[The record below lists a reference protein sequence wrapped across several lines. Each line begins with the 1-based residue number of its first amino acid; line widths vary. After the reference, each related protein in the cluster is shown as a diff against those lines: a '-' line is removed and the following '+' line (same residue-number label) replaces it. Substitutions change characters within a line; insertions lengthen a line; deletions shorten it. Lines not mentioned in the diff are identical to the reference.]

1 MIAPETIREVTDRID
16 IVDVVGEFVKLRR
29 RGSNYLG
36 LCPFHGEKTPSFNVS
51 QSKGIFKCFGC
62 GKSGNAITFVM
73 EHEKYSYVEAIR
85 WLARRY
91 GITVEETAMSEE
103 AREQMQISESLY
115 IVNGFAQKFFHEQL
129 LETEEGKNI
138 ALSYLEERGFNRP
151 IIEKFGLG
159 YNPDQPD
166 ALSREALKNQYN
178 REVLLKSGLVRSYQD
193 RLQDN
198 YRGRIIFPIH
208 NNSGKIIGFGARI
221 IGKKD
226 KAPKYINTPENE
238 IYVKSRILYG
248 SYFARHAID
257 RENECLLVE
266 GYTDVLGLSQAGVE
280 NVVASGGTSL
290 TIDQLRLIKKYTQ
303 NLTIIY
309 DGDNAGIKA
318 ALRGLDMA
326 LEEGLN
332 VRLVLI
338 PDGEDPDSY
347 VRQLGAEGFKAF
359 IQDNKKDFILFLLD
373 ILLKDAGSD
382 ITKKNDAV
390 NRIAESLSK
399 ISKAEDF
406 TKQQEYIRQCSEI
419 LKIDEYGLTNL
430 VNKYRRDAVSK
441 LEKTRFQDRRYQ
453 KDGPASTPAAGTDQV
468 DPASAETDQSAAAQE
483 LASLDTGSIQERNLL
498 RILLEF
504 GLKPWKEN
512 WTIADYIFD
521 EIQGFPFENE
531 QNERLLEAYR
541 NAYNEGK
548 KPDTAYFNY
557 FEDKELQDLVVSI
570 TISRYEIS
578 QRWDEKVPGKK
589 SDSIVDRDLSK
600 EDAQN
605 SVIYFK
611 LRKIKQMLEVT
622 QKELMECTDFEEQ
635 LQQLTIQKHLKLE
648 EKNLTE
654 QLGTVIFK

>member
-62 GKSGNAITFVM
+62 GKSGNAISFVM
-73 EHEKYSYVEAIR
+73 EHEKYSYVEAIK
-85 WLARRY
+85 WLAKRY
-91 GITVEETAMSEE
+91 GIAVEETAMSEE
-103 AREQMQISESLY
+103 AREHMQAAESLY

-129 LETEEGKNI
+129 LDTEEGQHI
-138 ALSYLEERGFNRP
+138 ALSYLKERGFNLP

-159 YNPDQPD
+159 YNPDLPD
-166 ALSREALKNQYN
+166 SLSQAAVKNQYS
-178 REVLLKSGLVRSYQD
+178 RDVLLKSGLVRSYQD

-208 NNSGKIIGFGARI
+208 NNSGKVIGFGARI

-248 SYFARHAID
+248 SYFARHTID
-257 RENECLLVE
+257 KENECLLVE
-266 GYTDVLGLSQAGVE
+266 GYTDVLGLAQAGIE

-347 VRQLGAEGFKAF
+347 VRQLGAEQFKEF
-359 IQDNKKDFILFLLD
+359 IQKNKKDFILFQLE
-373 ILLKDAGSD
+373 ILLRDAGSD

-406 TKQQEYIRQCSEI
+406 TKQQEYIRQCSGI
-419 LKIDEYGLTNL
+419 LKIDEHGLTTL
-430 VNKYRRDAVSK
+430 VNKYKRDGLSK
-441 LEKTRFQDRRYQ
+441 LEKKQHQDQRYQ
-453 KDGPASTPAAGTDQV
+453 QPGDQANSLPNKADPSAPDDIDAPAA
-468 DPASAETDQSAAAQE
+468 AAE
-483 LASLDTGSIQERNLL
+483 LAMLDTGSIQERNLL

-512 WTIADYIFD
+512 WTIADYIFE

-531 QNERLLEAYR
+531 QNEKLLEYYR
-541 NAYNEGK
+541 RAYNAGEN
-548 KPDTAYFNY
+548 PDTASFQYI
-557 FEDKELQDLVVSI
+557 EDKSMQDLVVTI
-570 TISRYEIS
+570 TLTPYEIS
-578 QRWDEKVPGKK
+578 RRWDEKIPGKK
-589 SDSIVDRDLSK
+589 SDSIVNRDLSK
-600 EDAQN
+600 QDALN

-611 LRKIKQMLEVT
+611 LRKIKQMLEIT

-635 LQQLTIQKHLKLE
+635 LKQLSIQKHLKTE
-648 EKNLTE
+648 EKNLTD
-654 QLGTVIFK
+654 QLGAVIFK

>member
-73 EHEKYSYVEAIR
+73 EHEKYSYVEAIK

-91 GITVEETAMSEE
+91 GIAVEETAMSEE
-103 AREQMQISESLY
+103 AREHMQAAESLY
-115 IVNGFAQKFFHEQL
+115 IINGFAQKFFHEQL
-129 LETEEGKNI
+129 LETEEGAHI
-138 ALSYLEERGFNRP
+138 AMAYLKERGFNRP

-159 YNPDQPD
+159 YNPDMSDSFAKAAIQ
-166 ALSREALKNQYN
+166 NQYS
-178 REVLLKSGLVRSYQD
+178 RDVLMKTGLVRSYQD

-238 IYVKSRILYG
+238 IYLKSRILYG
-248 SYFARHAID
+248 SYFARHSID

-266 GYTDVLGLSQAGVE
+266 GYTDVLGLAQAGIE

-290 TIDQLRLIKKYTQ
+290 TIEQLRLIKKYTQ

-309 DGDNAGIKA
+309 DGDKAGVKA

-347 VRQLGAEGFKAF
+347 VRQLGADQFKEF
-359 IQDNKKDFILFLLD
+359 IQKNKKDFILFQLE
-373 ILLKDAGSD
+373 ILLRDAGSD

-399 ISKAEDF
+399 INKAEDF
-406 TKQQEYIRQCSEI
+406 TKQQEYIRQCSDL
-419 LKIDEYGLTNL
+419 LKIDEHGLTNL
-430 VNKYRRDAVSK
+430 VNKYRRDSLSK
-441 LEKTRFQDRRYQ
+441 LEKKQYQDQ
-453 KDGPASTPAAGTDQV
+453 PAAGADPSLPV
-468 DPASAETDQSAAAQE
+468 DIDAPAGEQE
-483 LASLDTGSIQERNLL
+483 LATLDTGHIQERNLL

-531 QNERLLEAYR
+531 SNERLLEHYR

-548 KPDTAYFNY
+548 NPDTAYFQY
-557 FEDKELQDLVVSI
+557 IDDRQMQELVVAI
-570 TISRYEIS
+570 TLTPYEIS
-578 QRWDEKVPGKK
+578 RRWDEKIPGKK
-589 SDSIVDRDLSK
+589 SDSIVDRDMSK
-600 EDAQN
+600 QDAQN

-611 LRKIKQMLEVT
+611 LRKIKQMLDIT
-622 QKELMECTDFEEQ
+622 QKEIMGTTDFEEQ
-635 LQQLTIQKHLKLE
+635 LRQLHIQKHLKQE
-648 EKNLTE
+648 EKSLTD
-654 QLGTVIFK
+654 QLGAVIFK

>member
-1 MIAPETIREVTDRID
+1 
-16 IVDVVGEFVKLRR
+16 
-29 RGSNYLG
+29 
-36 LCPFHGEKTPSFNVS
+36 
-51 QSKGIFKCFGC
+51 
-62 GKSGNAITFVM
+62 
-73 EHEKYSYVEAIR
+73 
-85 WLARRY
+85 
-91 GITVEETAMSEE
+91 
-103 AREQMQISESLY
+103 MQAAESLY

-129 LETEEGKNI
+129 LDTEEGQHI
-138 ALSYLEERGFNRP
+138 ALSYLKERGFNRP

-159 YNPDQPD
+159 YNPDLPD
-166 ALSREALKNQYN
+166 SLSQAAVKNQYS
-178 REVLLKSGLVRSYQD
+178 RDVLLKSGLVRSYQD

-208 NNSGKIIGFGARI
+208 NNSGKVIGFGARI

-248 SYFARHAID
+248 SYFARHTID
-257 RENECLLVE
+257 KENECLLVE
-266 GYTDVLGLSQAGVE
+266 GYTDVLGLAQAGIE

-290 TIDQLRLIKKYTQ
+290 TVDQLRLIKKYTQ

-347 VRQLGAEGFKAF
+347 VRQLGADQFKEF
-359 IQDNKKDFILFLLD
+359 IQKNKKDFILFQLE
-373 ILLKDAGSD
+373 ILLKDAGTD

-406 TKQQEYIRQCSEI
+406 TKQQEYIRQCSGI
-419 LKIDEYGLTNL
+419 LKIDEHGLTTL
-430 VNKYRRDAVSK
+430 VNKYKRDGLSK
-441 LEKTRFQDRRYQ
+441 LEKKQHQDQRYQ
-453 KDGPASTPAAGTDQV
+453 QQGDQANSLPNKTDPSTPDDIDA
-468 DPASAETDQSAAAQE
+468 PAAAAE
-483 LASLDTGSIQERNLL
+483 LAMLDTGSIQERNLL

-512 WTIADYIFD
+512 WTIADYIFE

-531 QNERLLEAYR
+531 QNEKLLEYYR
-541 NAYNEGK
+541 KSYNAGEN
-548 KPDTAYFNY
+548 PDTASFQYI
-557 FEDKELQDLVVSI
+557 EDKSMQDLVVTI
-570 TISRYEIS
+570 TLTPYEIS
-578 QRWDEKVPGKK
+578 QRWDEKIPGKK
-589 SDSIVDRDLSK
+589 SDSIVNRDLSK
-600 EDAQN
+600 QDALN

-611 LRKIKQMLEVT
+611 LRKIKQMLEIT

-635 LQQLTIQKHLKLE
+635 MKQLSIQKHLKTE
-648 EKNLTE
+648 EKNLTD
-654 QLGTVIFK
+654 QLGAVIFK

>member
-73 EHEKYSYVEAIR
+73 EHEKYSYVEAIK

-91 GITVEETAMSEE
+91 GVAIEETAMSDQ
-103 AREQMQISESLY
+103 AREQMQAAESLY
-115 IVNGFAQKFFHEQL
+115 IVNGFAQQFFHEQL
-129 LETEEGKNI
+129 LSTEEGEHI
-138 ALSYLEERGFNRP
+138 ALSYLKERGFNRA

-159 YNPDQPD
+159 YNPDQTD
-166 ALSREALKNQYN
+166 SLSRAAVKNQYS
-178 REVLLKSGLVRSYQD
+178 RDILLKSGLVRSYQD

-208 NNSGKIIGFGARI
+208 NNSGKVIGFGARI

-248 SYFARHAID
+248 SYFARHSID
-257 RENECLLVE
+257 KENECLLVE
-266 GYTDVLGLSQAGVE
+266 GYTDVLGLAQAGIE

-290 TIDQLRLIKKYTQ
+290 TTDQLRLIKKYTQ

-347 VRQLGAEGFKAF
+347 VRSLGADQFKAF
-359 IQDNKKDFILFLLD
+359 IQQNKKDFILFQLE
-373 ILLKDAGSD
+373 ILLKDAGTD

-406 TKQQEYIRQCSEI
+406 TKQQEYIRQCSAV
-419 LKIDEYGLTNL
+419 LNIDEHGLTNL
-430 VNKYRRDAVSK
+430 VNKYSRDQLSK
-441 LEKTRFQDRRYQ
+441 LEKRQHQDQRYQ
-453 KDGPASTPAAGTDQV
+453 VDAPVGTPDTANDQGE
-468 DPASAETDQSAAAQE
+468 DIHQPAAAQE
-483 LASLDTGSIQERNLL
+483 LATLDTDNIQEKNLL
-498 RILLEF
+498 RVLLEF
-504 GLKPWKEN
+504 GLKPWKEK
-512 WTIADYIFD
+512 WTIADYILD

-531 QNERLLEAYR
+531 QNEKLLEYYR
-541 NAYNEGK
+541 KEYSEGRE
-548 KPDTAYFNY
+548 PDTASFQYI
-557 FEDKELQDLVVSI
+557 EDKSMQELVVAI
-570 TISRYEIS
+570 TLTPYEIS
-578 QRWDEKVPGKK
+578 KRWDEKIPGKK
-589 SDSIVDRDLSK
+589 SDSIVNRDLSK
-600 EDAQN
+600 QDALN

-611 LRKIKQMLEVT
+611 LRKIKHMLEIT
-622 QKELMECTDFEEQ
+622 QKEIMACTDFEEQ
-635 LQQLTIQKHLKLE
+635 LKQLSIQKHLKQE
-648 EKNLTE
+648 EKNLTD
-654 QLGTVIFK
+654 QLGTVIFR

>member
-73 EHEKYSYVEAIR
+73 EHEKYSYVEAIK

-91 GITVEETAMSEE
+91 GIAVEETAMSDQ
-103 AREQMQISESLY
+103 AREQMQAAESLY
-115 IVNGFAQKFFHEQL
+115 IVNGFAQQFFHEQL
-129 LETEEGKNI
+129 VHSEEGEHI
-138 ALSYLEERGFNRP
+138 ALSYLKERGFNRP

-159 YNPDQPD
+159 YNPDQSD
-166 ALSREALKNQYN
+166 SLSKEAVKQQFS
-178 REVLLKSGLVRSYQD
+178 RDILLKSGLVRSYQD

-208 NNSGKIIGFGARI
+208 NNSGKVIGFGARI

-257 RENECLLVE
+257 KENECLLVE
-266 GYTDVLGLSQAGVE
+266 GYTDVLGLAQAGIE

-290 TIDQLRLIKKYTQ
+290 TIEQLRLIKKYTQ

-347 VRQLGAEGFKAF
+347 VRSLGAEKFRNF
-359 IQDNKKDFILFLLD
+359 IQDNKKDFILFQLE
-373 ILLKDAGSD
+373 ILLKDAGTD

-406 TKQQEYIRQCSEI
+406 TKQQEYIRQCSDV
-419 LKIDEYGLTNL
+419 LKIDEHGLTTL
-430 VNKYRRDAVSK
+430 VNKYRRDQLTK
-441 LEKTRFQDRRYQ
+441 LEKKQNQDQRYQ
-453 KDGPASTPAAGTDQV
+453 PDEPGLPPEY
-468 DPASAETDQSAAAQE
+468 AEGQPEDIHQSAAAQE
-483 LASLDTGSIQERNLL
+483 LATLDTGNIQEKNLL
-498 RILLEF
+498 RVLLDF
-504 GLKPWKEN
+504 GLRPWKEK

-531 QNERLLEAYR
+531 LNEKLLEYYR
-541 NAYNEGK
+541 KEYNEGRE
-548 KPDTAYFNY
+548 PDVASFQYI
-557 FEDKELQDLVVSI
+557 EDKSLQELVVSI
-570 TISRYEIS
+570 TLTPYEIS
-578 QRWDEKVPGKK
+578 RRWDEKIPGKK
-589 SDSIVDRDLSK
+589 SDSIVNRDLSRQ
-600 EDAQN
+600 DAQN

-611 LRKIKQMLEVT
+611 LRKIKQMLEIT
-622 QKELMECTDFEEQ
+622 QKEIMDCTDFEEQ
-635 LQQLTIQKHLKLE
+635 LKQLSIQKHLKQE
-648 EKNLTE
+648 EKNLTD
-654 QLGTVIFK
+654 QLGTVIFR